1 MQLMIEERAKKTF
14 MMFMS
19 ERCVK
24 NRLRALWINHAQQL
38 RKVVDRM
45 EHYVMMKNKRKT
57 ELIEMW
63 ESEKYQLLAT
73 M

>member
-1 MQLMIEERAKKTF
+1 
-14 MMFMS
+14 
-19 ERCVK
+19 
-24 NRLRALWINHAQQL
+24 
-38 RKVVDRM
+38 M